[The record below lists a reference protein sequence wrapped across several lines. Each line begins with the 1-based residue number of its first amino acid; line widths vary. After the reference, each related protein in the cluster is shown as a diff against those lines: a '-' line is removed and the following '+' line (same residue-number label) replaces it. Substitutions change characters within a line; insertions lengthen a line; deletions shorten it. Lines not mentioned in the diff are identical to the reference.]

1 MRSVI
6 LGSLLL
12 LPVLAAC
19 GGSDNTNTGTGSNEA
34 DGAAATSAAAA
45 TSGSG
50 TPPKAGTTGS
60 ATGTAGSSAA
70 AGKGGSSAAP
80 TTSGGAGNAAA
91 AGTTAS
97 AAGAGAAAGA
107 GGGAAGGG
115 GPGAPAAMGNIMCK
129 GKAWPP
135 RAQGGY
141 GPFPV
146 GPETAGLAPYWPTQ
160 DWKMEDPEKLGF
172 DAAKLTAAVDFT
184 TGGSSNQALLIIR
197 HGYIAAEKYYGA
209 FTQTTQH
216 ESFSVAKSFTSGLIG
231 IAIAEGKIPGLDA
244 KICEYYPDQWDCS
257 DTMDPRSR
265 ITIDH
270 TLNLKT
276 GLQWTENWRSDSGG
290 ANDGVLTSVETV
302 LSRPSVEEP
311 GMRQR
316 YSTGD
321 PALLTGV
328 IQKATGM
335 TALDYAKTKVF
346 DVIGTPGIRW
356 NSDGQGRTTTFAGM
370 QATAREFAKYGY
382 LYLNYG
388 KWEDKQV
395 VPMDYV
401 VKTTQSHTDPC
412 SDWVQYLWHVNPPT
426 RLGTQPDQCDAIFCL
441 PTEYS
446 ALPQDGFFAEGVQG
460 QFIFVIP
467 SADLVVVRFAQ
478 DGFMSAELWDDYA
491 RGFLLAVL
499 DAIKP

>member
-1 MRSVI
+1 MRSVN

-19 GGSDNTNTGTGSNEA
+19 AGGDTTDTTGTQSSEAGSPA
-34 DGAAATSAAAA
+34 SSGSAAG
-45 TSGSG
+45 SGSG
-50 TPPKAGTTGS
+50 STPKAGTSGGNS
-60 ATGTAGSSAA
+60 AGNTATATAGSPAASSGSA
-70 AGKGGSSAAP
+70 G
-80 TTSGGAGNAAA
+80 GNAASGGTA
-91 AGTTAS
+91 AS
-97 AAGAGAAAGA
+97 MAGANAVAGA

-115 GPGAPAAMGNIMCK
+115 SPGAVMNNITCK
-129 GKAWPP
+129 GEAWPA

-146 GPETAGLAPYWPTQ
+146 GPETAGLPPYWPTQ
-160 DWKMEDPEKLGF
+160 EWKMEDPEKLGF
-172 DAAKLTAAVDFT
+172 DAAKLMAAVDFR

-197 HGYIAAEKYYGA
+197 HGYIAAEGYYGG
-209 FTQTTQH
+209 FTQNTQH

-231 IAIAEGKIPGLDA
+231 IALGEGKIPSLDA
-244 KICEYYPDQWDCS
+244 KLCEYYPQQWDCN

-270 TLNLKT
+270 ALNLKT
-276 GLQWTENWRSDSGG
+276 GLQWTENWRSDAGG
-290 ANDGVLTSVETV
+290 GNDGILTSVETV
-302 LSRPSVEEP
+302 LARPSVEEP

-328 IQKATGM
+328 IQQATGM
-335 TALDYAKTKVF
+335 TALEYAKTKVF
-346 DVIGTPGIRW
+346 DVIGAPGIRW
-356 NSDGQGRTTTFAGM
+356 NSDNQGRTTTFAGM
-370 QATAREFAKYGY
+370 QATAREYAKYGY

-401 VKTTQSHTDPC
+401 VKTTQVHNDPC
-412 SDWVQYLWHVNPPT
+412 TEWVQYLWHVNPPT
-426 RLGTQPDQCDAIFCL
+426 RLGSQPDGCDAIFCQ
-441 PTEYS
+441 PTEYTN
-446 ALPQDGFFAEGVQG
+446 LPQDGFFAEGVQG
-460 QFIFVIP
+460 QFIFVVP

-499 DAIKP
+499 DAINP